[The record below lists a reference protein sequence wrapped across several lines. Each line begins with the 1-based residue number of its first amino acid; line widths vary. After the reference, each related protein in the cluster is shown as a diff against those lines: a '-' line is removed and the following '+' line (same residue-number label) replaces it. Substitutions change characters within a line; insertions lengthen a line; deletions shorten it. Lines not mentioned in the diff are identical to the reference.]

1 MPKTKSLS
9 SLGLN
14 TVDGNDPV
22 ISKIVFDSRQAV
34 PGCLFAALKGGSVH
48 GAEFVEAALDAGA
61 SAILTDEEGELI
73 LNGLKIDAL
82 VVKKDA
88 RRALAKAVSLFME
101 NQPETIVA
109 VTGTN
114 GKTSVTTFCRQ
125 LWNEVGIE
133 AINIGT
139 TGVEGSWSAPLND
152 YTTPDPVKLHQL
164 LHKAASEGVT
174 HVAMEASSHG
184 LDQRRLDG
192 VNIKTTAF
200 TNFSRDHLDY
210 HISYEDYFDAK
221 KGLFERLCPKE
232 KVGVFN
238 IDNKK
243 IKDLADWYAL
253 NNRIATIGHDKTAD
267 LVILSQKFNPKS
279 QDIRFSYRD
288 KIYQKSI
295 NLIGAFQAENLLMA
309 ALLVIASG
317 QEESSVFAILENIKP
332 VRGRMELAATKK
344 NGATV
349 YVDYAHTPGAID
361 VALKS
366 VRPHILGKLI
376 VVIGAGGERDQGKR
390 PLMGTAAEQNSDF
403 VIITDDNPRT
413 EDPSVIH
420 QMIKS
425 GIENDNKVAV
435 IADRAEAILTA
446 VNLLEAGDGLLITGK
461 GHETEQVVGENNF
474 PFDDFEQASLSVASL
489 DGIEK

>member
-1 MPKTKSLS
+1 MPKCKSLS
-9 SLGLN
+9 SLGLHTPN
-14 TVDGNDPV
+14 GKDPV
-22 ISKIVFDSRQAV
+22 INKIVFDSRQV
-34 PGCLFAALKGGSVH
+34 EPGCLFAALKGGSVH
-48 GAEFVEAALDAGA
+48 GANFVEAALDAGA
-61 SAILTDEEGELI
+61 SAILTDEEGEFI
-73 LNGLKIDAL
+73 LKDIKIDAL

-88 RRALAKAVSLFME
+88 RRALAKAVSIFME
-101 NQPETIVA
+101 KQPETIIA
-109 VTGTN
+109 ITGTN
-114 GKTSVTTFCRQ
+114 GKTSVATFCRQ
-125 LWNEVGIE
+125 LWNEAGIE

-139 TGVEGSWSAPLND
+139 TGVEGSWSTPLNF
-152 YTTPDPVKLHQL
+152 TTPDPVKLHQV
-164 LHKAASEGVT
+164 LHDAASEGIT

-192 VNIKTTAF
+192 VEIKTTAF

-210 HISYEDYFDAK
+210 HVSIKNYFKAK

-243 IKDLADWYAL
+243 IKDLAQWYSL
-253 NNRIATIGHDKTAD
+253 NNHVLTIGYDETSD
-267 LVILSQKFNPKS
+267 LVILRQNFHPKS
-279 QDIRFSYRD
+279 QEIRFSFRD

-317 QEESSVFAILENIKP
+317 QQESIIFEILQNIKP

-376 VVIGAGGERDQGKR
+376 VIIGAGGERDQGKR
-390 PLMGTAAEQNSDF
+390 PMMGTAAEQNSDF

-420 QMIKS
+420 KMIKS

-435 IADRAEAILTA
+435 IADRAEAILAA
-446 VNLLEAGDGLLITGK
+446 VGLLEVGDGLLITGK
-461 GHETEQVVGENNF
+461 GHETEQIIGENNF

>member
-1 MPKTKSLS
+1 MPKSKSLS
-9 SLGLN
+9 SLGLHTLN
-14 TVDGNDPV
+14 GNDPV
-22 ISKIVFDSRQAV
+22 INKIVFDSRQAE

-48 GAEFVEAALDAGA
+48 GANFVEAVLDAGA

-73 LNGLKIDAL
+73 LKGSKIDAL
-82 VVKKDA
+82 VVEKDA
-88 RRALAKAVSLFME
+88 RRAFAKAVSLFME
-101 NQPETIVA
+101 KQPETIVA
-109 VTGTN
+109 ITGTN
-114 GKTSVTTFCRQ
+114 GKTSVATFCRQ
-125 LWNEVGIE
+125 LWNKAGIE

-139 TGVEGSWSAPLND
+139 TGVEGSWSTSLN
-152 YTTPDPVKLHQL
+152 YTTPDPVQLHQI
-164 LHKAASEGVT
+164 LHKAASEGIT

-192 VNIKTTAF
+192 VEIKTTAF

-210 HISYEDYFDAK
+210 HVSIKDYFNAK

-238 IDNKK
+238 IDSKE
-243 IKDLADWYAL
+243 IKDLANWYSL
-253 NNRIATIGHDKTAD
+253 NNDVLKIGYDKTAD
-267 LVILSQKFNPKS
+267 LVILSQKFHPKS
-279 QDIRFSYRD
+279 QDIRFSFRD

-317 QEESSVFAILENIKP
+317 QPESIIFEILENIKP

-349 YVDYAHTPGAID
+349 YVDYAHTPDAID

-366 VRPHILGKLI
+366 LRPHILGKLI
-376 VVIGAGGERDQGKR
+376 VIIGAGGERDQGKR
-390 PLMGTAAEQNSDF
+390 PLMGAAAEKNSDF

-420 QMIKS
+420 QMIKN
-425 GIENDNKVAV
+425 GIQNDNKVTV
-435 IADRAEAILTA
+435 IADRAEAILNA
-446 VNLLEAGDGLLITGK
+446 VNLLEEGDGLLITGK
-461 GHETEQVVGENNF
+461 GHETEQVIGENNF

>member
-1 MPKTKSLS
+1 MPKSKSLS
-9 SLGLN
+9 SLGLHTLN
-14 TVDGNDPV
+14 GNDPV
-22 ISKIVFDSRQAV
+22 INKIVFDSRQAE

-48 GAEFVEAALDAGA
+48 GANFVEAVLDAGA

-73 LNGLKIDAL
+73 LKGSKIDAL
-82 VVKKDA
+82 VVVKDA
-88 RRALAKAVSLFME
+88 RRAFAKAVSLFME
-101 NQPETIVA
+101 KQPETIVA
-109 VTGTN
+109 ITGTN
-114 GKTSVTTFCRQ
+114 GKTSVATFCRQ
-125 LWNEVGIE
+125 LWNKAGIE

-139 TGVEGSWSAPLND
+139 TGVEGSWSTYLNH
-152 YTTPDPVKLHQL
+152 TTPDPVQLHQI
-164 LHKAASEGVT
+164 LHKAASEGIT

-192 VNIKTTAF
+192 VEIKTTAF

-210 HISYEDYFDAK
+210 HVSIKDYFNAK

-238 IDNKK
+238 IDSKE
-243 IKDLADWYAL
+243 IKELANWYSL
-253 NNRIATIGHDKTAD
+253 NNNVLKIGYDKTAD
-267 LVILSQKFNPKS
+267 LVILSQKFHPKS
-279 QDIRFSYRD
+279 QDIRFSFRD

-317 QEESSVFAILENIKP
+317 QPESIIFEILENIKP

-349 YVDYAHTPGAID
+349 YVDYAHTPDAIG

-366 VRPHILGKLI
+366 LRPHILGKLI
-376 VVIGAGGERDQGKR
+376 VIIGAGGERDQGKR
-390 PLMGTAAEQNSDF
+390 PLMGAAAEKNSDF

-413 EDPSVIH
+413 EDPSLIH
-420 QMIKS
+420 QMIKN
-425 GIENDNKVAV
+425 GIQNDNKVTV
-435 IADRAEAILTA
+435 ITDRAEAILNA
-446 VNLLEAGDGLLITGK
+446 VNLLEEGDGLLITGK
-461 GHETEQVVGENNF
+461 GHETEQVIGENNF

-489 DGIEK
+489 AGLEK

>member
-1 MPKTKSLS
+1 MPKSKSLS
-9 SLGLN
+9 SLGLHTLN
-14 TVDGNDPV
+14 GNDPV
-22 ISKIVFDSRQAV
+22 INKIVFDSRQAE

-48 GAEFVEAALDAGA
+48 GANFVEAVLDAGA

-73 LNGLKIDAL
+73 LKGSKIDAL
-82 VVKKDA
+82 VVEKDA
-88 RRALAKAVSLFME
+88 RRAFAKAVSLFME
-101 NQPETIVA
+101 KQPETIVA
-109 VTGTN
+109 ITGTN
-114 GKTSVTTFCRQ
+114 GKTSVATFCRQ
-125 LWNEVGIE
+125 LWNKAGIE

-139 TGVEGSWSAPLND
+139 TGVEGSWSTYLN
-152 YTTPDPVKLHQL
+152 YTTPDPVQLHQI
-164 LHKAASEGVT
+164 LHKAASEGIT

-192 VNIKTTAF
+192 VEIKTTAF

-210 HISYEDYFDAK
+210 HVSIKDYFNAK

-238 IDNKK
+238 IDSKE
-243 IKDLADWYAL
+243 IKDLANWYSL
-253 NNRIATIGHDKTAD
+253 NNDVLKIGYDKTAD
-267 LVILSQKFNPKS
+267 LVILSQKFHPKS
-279 QDIRFSYRD
+279 QDIRFSFRD

-295 NLIGAFQAENLLMA
+295 NLIGAFQAKNLLMA

-317 QEESSVFAILENIKP
+317 QPESIIFEILENIKP

-349 YVDYAHTPGAID
+349 YVDYAHTPDAID

-366 VRPHILGKLI
+366 LRPHVLGKLI
-376 VVIGAGGERDQGKR
+376 VIIGAGGERDQGKR
-390 PLMGTAAEQNSDF
+390 PLMGAAAEKNSDF

-420 QMIKS
+420 QMIKN
-425 GIENDNKVAV
+425 GIQNDNKVKV
-435 IADRAEAILTA
+435 ITDRAEAILNA
-446 VNLLEAGDGLLITGK
+446 VNLLEEGDGLLITGK
-461 GHETEQVVGENNF
+461 GHETEQVIGENNF

>member
-1 MPKTKSLS
+1 MPKSKSLS
-9 SLGLN
+9 SLGLHTLN
-14 TVDGNDPV
+14 GNDPV
-22 ISKIVFDSRQAV
+22 INKIVFDSRQAE

-48 GAEFVEAALDAGA
+48 GANFVKAVLDAGA

-73 LNGLKIDAL
+73 LKGSEIDAL
-82 VVKKDA
+82 VVEKDA
-88 RRALAKAVSLFME
+88 RRAFAKAVSLFME
-101 NQPETIVA
+101 KQPETIVA
-109 VTGTN
+109 ITGTN
-114 GKTSVTTFCRQ
+114 GKTSVATFCRQ
-125 LWNEVGIE
+125 LWNKAGIE

-139 TGVEGSWSAPLND
+139 TGVEGSWSTYLNH
-152 YTTPDPVKLHQL
+152 TTPDPVQLHQI
-164 LHKAASEGVT
+164 LHKAASEGIT

-192 VNIKTTAF
+192 VEIKTTAF

-210 HISYEDYFDAK
+210 HVSIKDYFNAK

-238 IDNKK
+238 IDSKE
-243 IKDLADWYAL
+243 IKDLANWYSL
-253 NNRIATIGHDKTAD
+253 NNDVLKIGYDKTAD
-267 LVILSQKFNPKS
+267 LVILSQKFHPKN
-279 QDIRFSYRD
+279 QHIRFSFRD

-317 QEESSVFAILENIKP
+317 QPESIIFEILENIKP

-349 YVDYAHTPGAID
+349 YVDYAHTPDAIG

-366 VRPHILGKLI
+366 LRPHILGKLI
-376 VVIGAGGERDQGKR
+376 VIIGAGGERDQGKR
-390 PLMGTAAEQNSDF
+390 PLMGAAAEKNSDF

-413 EDPSVIH
+413 EDPSLIH
-420 QMIKS
+420 QMIKN
-425 GIENDNKVAV
+425 GIQNDNKVTV
-435 IADRAEAILTA
+435 ITDRAEAILNA
-446 VNLLEAGDGLLITGK
+446 VNLLEEGDGLLITGK
-461 GHETEQVVGENNF
+461 GHETEQVIGENNF

-489 DGIEK
+489 DGLEK

>member
-1 MPKTKSLS
+1 MPKSKSLS
-9 SLGLN
+9 SLGLHTLN
-14 TVDGNDPV
+14 GNDPV
-22 ISKIVFDSRQAV
+22 INKIVFDSRQAE

-48 GAEFVEAALDAGA
+48 GANFVEAVLDAGA

-73 LNGLKIDAL
+73 LKGSKIDAL
-82 VVKKDA
+82 VVVKDA
-88 RRALAKAVSLFME
+88 RRAFAKAVSLFME
-101 NQPETIVA
+101 KQPETIVA
-109 VTGTN
+109 ITGTN
-114 GKTSVTTFCRQ
+114 GKTSVATFCRQ
-125 LWNEVGIE
+125 LWNKAGIE

-139 TGVEGSWSAPLND
+139 TGVEGSWSTSLN
-152 YTTPDPVKLHQL
+152 YTTPDPVQLHQI
-164 LHKAASEGVT
+164 LHKAASEGIT

-192 VNIKTTAF
+192 VEIKTTAF

-210 HISYEDYFDAK
+210 HVSIKDYFKAK

-238 IDNKK
+238 IDSKE
-243 IKDLADWYAL
+243 IKELANWYSL
-253 NNRIATIGHDKTAD
+253 NNNVLKIGYDKTAD
-267 LVILSQKFNPKS
+267 LVILSQKFHPKS
-279 QDIRFSYRD
+279 QDIRFSFRD

-295 NLIGAFQAENLLMA
+295 NLIGAFQAKNLLMA

-317 QEESSVFAILENIKP
+317 QPESIIFEILENIKP

-349 YVDYAHTPGAID
+349 YVDYAHTPDAID

-366 VRPHILGKLI
+366 LRPHVLGKLI
-376 VVIGAGGERDQGKR
+376 VIIGAGGERDQGKR
-390 PLMGTAAEQNSDF
+390 PLMGAAAEKNSDF

-420 QMIKS
+420 QMIKN
-425 GIENDNKVAV
+425 GIQNDNKVTV
-435 IADRAEAILTA
+435 IADRAEAILNA
-446 VNLLEAGDGLLITGK
+446 VNLLEEGDGLLITGK
-461 GHETEQVVGENNF
+461 GHETEQVIGENNF

-489 DGIEK
+489 DGLEK

>member
-1 MPKTKSLS
+1 MPKNKSLS

-14 TVDGNDPV
+14 TVNGNDPV

-349 YVDYAHTPGAID
+349 YVDYAHTPDAIE

-366 VRPHILGKLI
+366 LKPHILGNLI
-376 VVIGAGGERDQGKR
+376 VVIGAGGERDEGKR

-403 VIITDDNPRT
+403 VIITDDNPRN
-413 EDPSVIH
+413 ENPSVIH
-420 QMIKS
+420 QMIRN
-425 GIENDNKVAV
+425 GIQNDNKVKI

-446 VNLLEAGDGLLITGK
+446 VNLLKVGDGLLIAGK
-461 GHETEQVVGENNF
+461 GHETKQVIGENNF

-489 DGIEK
+489 DGVEQ

>member
-1 MPKTKSLS
+1 MPKNKSLS
-9 SLGLN
+9 SLGLH
-14 TVDGNDPV
+14 TVNGNDPV
-22 ISKIVFDSRQAV
+22 IKKIVFDSRQAV

-48 GAEFVEAALDAGA
+48 GAEFVETVLDAGA

-73 LNGLKIDAL
+73 LKDLKIDAL

-101 NQPETIVA
+101 KQPETIVA

-114 GKTSVTTFCRQ
+114 GKTSVATFCRQ

-139 TGVEGSWSAPLND
+139 TGVEGSWSSPLNN

-192 VNIKTTAF
+192 VEIKITAF

-210 HISYEDYFDAK
+210 HISYENYFNAK

-238 IDNKK
+238 IDNQE

-253 NNRIATIGHDKTAD
+253 NNHVITIGYDKTAD
-267 LVILSQKFNPKS
+267 LVILSQKFHPKS
-279 QDIRFSYRD
+279 QNIRFSFRD

-309 ALLVIASG
+309 ALLAIASG
-317 QEESSVFAILENIKP
+317 QDKSSIFDILEDIKP

-349 YVDYAHTPGAID
+349 YVDYAHTPDAIE

-366 VRPHILGKLI
+366 LKPHILGKLI
-376 VVIGAGGERDQGKR
+376 VVIGAGGERDEGKR
-390 PLMGTAAEQNSDF
+390 PFMGAAAEQNSDF
-403 VIITDDNPRT
+403 VIITDDNPRN

-420 QMIKS
+420 QMIKK
-425 GIENDNKVAV
+425 GIQNTNKVEI
-435 IADRAEAILTA
+435 IADRAQAILTA
-446 VNLLEAGDGLLITGK
+446 VDLLDVGDGLLIAGK
-461 GHETEQVVGENNF
+461 GHETEQVIGENNF

-489 DGIEK
+489 DGIEL

>member
-1 MPKTKSLS
+1 MPKSKSLS
-9 SLGLN
+9 SLGLHTLN
-14 TVDGNDPV
+14 GNDPV
-22 ISKIVFDSRQAV
+22 INKIVFDSRQAE

-48 GAEFVEAALDAGA
+48 GANFVEAVLDAGA

-73 LNGLKIDAL
+73 LKGSKIDAL
-82 VVKKDA
+82 VVEKDA
-88 RRALAKAVSLFME
+88 RRAFAKAVSLFME
-101 NQPETIVA
+101 KQPETIVA
-109 VTGTN
+109 ITGTN
-114 GKTSVTTFCRQ
+114 GKTSVATFCRQ
-125 LWNEVGIE
+125 LWNKAGIE

-139 TGVEGSWSAPLND
+139 TGVEGSWSTYLNH
-152 YTTPDPVKLHQL
+152 TTPDPVQLHQI
-164 LHKAASEGVT
+164 LHKAASEGIT

-192 VNIKTTAF
+192 VEIKTTAF

-210 HISYEDYFDAK
+210 HVSIKDYFNAK

-238 IDNKK
+238 IDSKE
-243 IKDLADWYAL
+243 IKDLANWYSL
-253 NNRIATIGHDKTAD
+253 NNDVLKIGYDKTAD
-267 LVILSQKFNPKS
+267 LVILSQKFHPKS
-279 QDIRFSYRD
+279 QDIRFSFRD

-317 QEESSVFAILENIKP
+317 QPESIIFEILENIKP

-349 YVDYAHTPGAID
+349 YVDYAHTPDAIG

-366 VRPHILGKLI
+366 LRPHILGKLI
-376 VVIGAGGERDQGKR
+376 VIIGAGGERDQGKR
-390 PLMGTAAEQNSDF
+390 PLMGAAAEKNSDF

-420 QMIKS
+420 QMIKN
-425 GIENDNKVAV
+425 GIQNDNKVTV
-435 IADRAEAILTA
+435 ITDRAEAILNA
-446 VNLLEAGDGLLITGK
+446 VNLLEEGDGLLITGK
-461 GHETEQVVGENNF
+461 GHETEQVIGENNF

-489 DGIEK
+489 AGLEK

>member
-1 MPKTKSLS
+1 MPKSKSLS
-9 SLGLN
+9 SLGLHTLN
-14 TVDGNDPV
+14 GNDPV
-22 ISKIVFDSRQAV
+22 INKIVFDSRQAE

-48 GAEFVEAALDAGA
+48 GANFVEAVLDAGA

-73 LNGLKIDAL
+73 LKGSKIDAL
-82 VVKKDA
+82 VVEKDA
-88 RRALAKAVSLFME
+88 RRAFAKAVSLFME
-101 NQPETIVA
+101 KQPETIVA
-109 VTGTN
+109 ITGTN
-114 GKTSVTTFCRQ
+114 GKTSVATFCRQ
-125 LWNEVGIE
+125 LWNKAGIE

-139 TGVEGSWSAPLND
+139 TGVEGSWSTSLN
-152 YTTPDPVKLHQL
+152 YTTPDPVQLHQI
-164 LHKAASEGVT
+164 LHKAASEGIT

-192 VNIKTTAF
+192 VEIKTTAF

-210 HISYEDYFDAK
+210 HVSIKDYFNAK

-238 IDNKK
+238 IDSKE
-243 IKDLADWYAL
+243 IKELANWYSL
-253 NNRIATIGHDKTAD
+253 NNNVLKIGYDKTAD
-267 LVILSQKFNPKS
+267 LVILSQKFHPKS
-279 QDIRFSYRD
+279 QDIRFSFRD

-317 QEESSVFAILENIKP
+317 QPESIIFELLENIKP

-349 YVDYAHTPGAID
+349 YVDYAHTPDAID

-366 VRPHILGKLI
+366 LRPHILGKLI
-376 VVIGAGGERDQGKR
+376 VIIGAGGERDQGKR
-390 PLMGTAAEQNSDF
+390 PLMGAAAEKNSDF

-420 QMIKS
+420 QMIKN
-425 GIENDNKVAV
+425 GIQNDNKVTV
-435 IADRAEAILTA
+435 ITDRAEAILNA
-446 VNLLEAGDGLLITGK
+446 VNLLEEGDGLLITGK
-461 GHETEQVVGENNF
+461 GHETEQVIGENNF

-489 DGIEK
+489 AGLEK